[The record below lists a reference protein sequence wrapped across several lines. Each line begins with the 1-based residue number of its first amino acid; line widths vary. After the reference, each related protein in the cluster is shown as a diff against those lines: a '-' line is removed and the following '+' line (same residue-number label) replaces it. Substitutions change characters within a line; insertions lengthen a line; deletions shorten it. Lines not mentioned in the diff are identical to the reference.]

1 MPAEVDITEVK
12 EKDPYDT
19 SPLKVV
25 LLQELQRYNSL
36 LSVVNKSLVSLS
48 RGIKGL
54 TLISPE
60 LEQVMDSLFYN
71 QVPKQWLFAYQSLKN
86 LSDWVVDLNNRY
98 NFFVDWAYKQL
109 PSVFWIS
116 AFTYPTGFNTALL

>member
-1 MPAEVDITEVK
+1 MNKIEDLKELIPQEVDITDVK

-36 LSVVNKSLVSLS
+36 LQVVSRSLVNLA

-54 TLISPE
+54 ALISPE
-60 LEQVMDSLFYN
+60 LEEVMDSLFYN
-71 QVPKQWLFAYQSLKN
+71 QVPK
-86 LSDWVVDLNNRY
+86 
-98 NFFVDWAYKQL
+98 
-109 PSVFWIS
+109 
-116 AFTYPTGFNTALL
+116 